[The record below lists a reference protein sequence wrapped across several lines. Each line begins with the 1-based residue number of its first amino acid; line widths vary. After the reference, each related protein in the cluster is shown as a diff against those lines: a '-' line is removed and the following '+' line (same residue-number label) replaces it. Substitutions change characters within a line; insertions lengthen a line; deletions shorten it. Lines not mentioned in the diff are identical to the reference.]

1 MPPHPKLPDFD
12 TLMKMFQQDP
22 DAFETFRKQLL
33 ADAVAECPLQHKER
47 VQKTLMRIEKARQA
61 ATTPLDALVFA
72 SRLMR
77 DSLKE
82 LNDALHRLQYELADL
97 QSLLVLDR
105 IKNRSQ
111 GIQPPQIR
119 DEKKY
124 GA

>member
-1 MPPHPKLPDFD
+1 MTSHPKLPDFD

-33 ADAVAECPLQHKER
+33 AAAVAECPLQHKDS
-47 VQKTLMRIEKARQA
+47 VQKTLMRIERARQA

-77 DSLKE
+77 DSLNE

-105 IKNRSQ
+105 IKNCSQ
-111 GIQPPQIR
+111 GV
-119 DEKKY
+119 
-124 GA
+124 